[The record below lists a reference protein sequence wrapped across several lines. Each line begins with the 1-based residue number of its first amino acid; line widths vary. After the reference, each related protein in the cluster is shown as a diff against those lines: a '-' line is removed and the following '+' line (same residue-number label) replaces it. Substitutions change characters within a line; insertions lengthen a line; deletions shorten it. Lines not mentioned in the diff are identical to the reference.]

1 MEKKSP
7 WVRIKTMKEMA
18 LGRSALTSPAS
29 SVRSEQPTEEGA
41 RTENRELALISEPP
55 GFREHLDVVGCV

>member
-1 MEKKSP
+1 
-7 WVRIKTMKEMA
+7 MKEMA